1 MNKREVAERLGIS
14 TRQVENY
21 ASQGRLGEIKYVRG
35 KTGKAASFDGS
46 EVERL
51 KRELDTPDLPVTT
64 LQAANSHDAGHSGL
78 VRRNDVAAFFD
89 QLTAVIERRDIQ
101 PQINIGEKIML
112 TLTDAAT
119 LASLSTNH
127 LREAIKAGN
136 LKARIIGRGWK
147 VKRTDLDSYV
157 RKL

>member
-35 KTGKAASFDGS
+35 RTGKEASFDES

-51 KRELDTPDLPVTT
+51 KRELDTPDLPLTA
-64 LQAANSHDAGHSGL
+64 LQATNSHDSGHSGL
-78 VRRNDVAAFFD
+78 VRRTDAAAFFD
-89 QLTAVIERRDIQ
+89 QLTAIIEHRSTQ
-101 PQINIGEKIML
+101 PQINVGEKIML
-112 TLTDAAT
+112 TLTDAASLT
-119 LASLSTNH
+119 SLSTNH
-127 LREAIKAGN
+127 LREAIKGGK

-147 VKRTDLDSYV
+147 VKRADLDAYV